1 MRSDMAE
8 DEKAFERR
16 RRLAKQAIGER
27 LKAARGDR
35 SMDEVAE
42 QAGLPAPTLYR
53 YEGGKML
60 PGADVLPLL
69 ARGYGLTLD
78 ELLGCA
84 PEAA

>member
-1 MRSDMAE
+1 MAE
-8 DEKAFERR
+8 DEKAYERR
-16 RRLAKQAIGER
+16 RRLAKQAIGKQ
-27 LKAARGDR
+27 LKTARGDR
-35 SMDEVAE
+35 PMEEVAE
-42 QAGLPAPTLYR
+42 ETGLPAPTLYR

-69 ARGYGLTLD
+69 ARGYRLTLD